1 MEKLNYLL
9 LLLFS
14 YLFVYLFAVLGLSW
28 GTQDLLAEEHELPVV
43 ARGIRFPHQ
52 GLNLLLYTGG
62 TES

>member
-43 ARGIRFPHQ
+43 ARGI
-52 GLNLLLYTGG
+52 
-62 TES
+62 